1 MMRALSVARGSASA
15 AHGAAPQGDRA
26 ARTPFERRRSKPGA
40 AGAVV
45 MRIVVAG
52 DIRLYRDGLALHLAG
67 EAGLGVAGVA
77 ADRPELMRRVHE
89 LRPAIVVLDMAMAE
103 SLEAVRDL
111 WREAPEV
118 RVVAVTVPELEH
130 AVIAC
135 AEAGIAGY
143 VPREGSLDDLKRT
156 IDSVARGES
165 IVSPRMA
172 ASLLRRVS
180 ALAADRA
187 APARLD
193 ELTLREREIVEL
205 IRDGLSNKQIA
216 ARLNIE
222 LATAKNHVHRILEKL
237 HVTRRGEIASL
248 LRRQSPKVPELVLE
262 SWSRPNGSTAE
273 ARPNGSTAEASGGSY
288 AATPTGRDLVPR
300 VNPS

>member
-1 MMRALSVARGSASA
+1 
-15 AHGAAPQGDRA
+15 
-26 ARTPFERRRSKPGA
+26 
-40 AGAVV
+40 

-52 DIRLYRDGLALHLAG
+52 DIRLYRDGLVLHLAG
-67 EAGLGVAGVA
+67 EPELGVAGVA
-77 ADRPELMRRVHE
+77 GDRDELMRRVRE
-89 LRPAIVVLDMAMAE
+89 VRPAIVVLDMAMAE

-111 WREAPEV
+111 WCEAPEV
-118 RVVAVTVPELEH
+118 RVVAITVPELEH

-156 IDSVARGES
+156 IESVARGES

-180 ALAADRA
+180 TLAADRA
-187 APARLD
+187 APAPID
-193 ELTLREREIVEL
+193 ELTLREREIVRL
-205 IRDGLSNKQIA
+205 IGDGLSNKQIA

-237 HVTRRGEIASL
+237 HVTRRGEIASR
-248 LRRQSPKVPELVLE
+248 LRRQSAKVPGLVLE
-262 SWSRPNGSTAE
+262 TWSPPE
-273 ARPNGSTAEASGGSY
+273 AT
-288 AATPTGRDLVPR
+288 TP
-300 VNPS
+300 